1 MSAFLYKHQKVIT
14 VILAVIFI
22 ISLVPILM
30 LAGYDCASG
39 DDYNYGA
46 GAHLAFLATG
56 SVLQAFRA
64 AAQTTI
70 GTWHGWQGTW
80 FDCFLFCL
88 HPEVF
93 SESGYVIV
101 PYIFVMMQ
109 ILTVMLFAYHF
120 IRGRLEI
127 SGLYWIEVALIW
139 VIFAFQLV
147 PSRKSAFFWWVGC
160 IHYVMPFCLSLIGII
175 LGDRFLSG
183 HKRRDMILLTVVAAC
198 IGGATYPA
206 VLLLV
211 LSVFLLWLARFV
223 LYGKKDVRDLQ
234 LLIPFSAV
242 ALGLG
247 ISIIAPGNAVRS
259 ASDMGNGGVDSG
271 GGIATVFKSIAFSV
285 TDAFS
290 FISEKPYVL
299 LAFIAVFV
307 LSLQVLKKQYQAN
320 EQVFVRVFDHP
331 LIFVLVMF
339 MLNAAM
345 YAPRIYAGGVVSSG
359 YLNFNF
365 CIFFTCVIS
374 SIIYIQ
380 GFCISRGYFIR
391 IALGVKYFVLAVIVV
406 TIFYLGRHGIKETT
420 DYECLSYYL
429 SGQAHD
435 YREQIKLQRVLM
447 QEEGIDDVIVPEI
460 NDYQGPLMHMPI
472 VADPENV
479 DNVMTSSFYGKKSCR
494 SIPRSEW
501 IEKYGKKYEYFEEH
515 INEKYRYR

>member
-56 SVLQAFRA
+56 SVLQAIKA

-101 PYIFVMMQ
+101 PYIFMMMQ
-109 ILTVMLFAYHF
+109 ILTVMLFSYHF
-120 IRGRLEI
+120 IREKLEI

-139 VIFAFQLV
+139 LIFAFQLV

-183 HKRRDMILLTVVAAC
+183 HKRKDMILLAVVAAC

-206 VLLLV
+206 ALLLV
-211 LSVFLLWLARFV
+211 LSVFLLWLAGFA
-223 LYGKKDVRDLQ
+223 LYGKKDMKDLQ
-234 LLIPFSAV
+234 LFIPFSAFAV
-242 ALGLG
+242 GLG

-259 ASDMGNGGVDSG
+259 ASDMSNGGVDSG
-271 GGIATVFKSIAFSV
+271 GSIATVFKSIAFSV

-290 FISEKPYVL
+290 FIGEKPYVL

-307 LSLQVLKKQYQAN
+307 LSLEVLRKQYQAN
-320 EQVFVRVFDHP
+320 EQVFVRLFDHP
-331 LIFVLVMF
+331 LIYALVMF

-365 CIFFTCVIS
+365 WAFFTCLIS
-374 SIIYIQ
+374 SIIYVQ
-380 GFCISRGYFIR
+380 GFFISREYSVR
-391 IALGVKYFVLAVIVV
+391 IVLGEKYFVFAVFVV
-406 TIFYLGRHGIKETT
+406 LILYLGRHGIKEST
-420 DYECLSYYL
+420 DYECLTYYL
-429 SGQAHD
+429 SGQAYD
-435 YREQIKLQRVLM
+435 YKEQMKLQRLLM
-447 QEEGIDDVIVPEI
+447 QEDDIDDVIVPEI

-472 VADPENV
+472 VADPGNV
-479 DNVMTSSFYGKKSCR
+479 DNIMTSIFYGKKSCR
-494 SIPRSEW
+494 SIPRGEW
-501 IEKYGKKYEYFEEH
+501 MEKYGKKYGY
-515 INEKYRYR
+515 